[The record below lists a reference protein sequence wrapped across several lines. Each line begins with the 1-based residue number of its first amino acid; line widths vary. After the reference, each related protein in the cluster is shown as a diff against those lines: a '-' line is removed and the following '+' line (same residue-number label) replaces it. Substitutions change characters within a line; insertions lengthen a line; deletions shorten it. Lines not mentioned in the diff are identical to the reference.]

1 MKSRIYM
8 IIMLLLFTVGSVRV
22 MAQNTESGIMIAG
35 TVMDE
40 KGETIIGASVTVAK
54 NPSKG
59 TATDLDGKFR
69 LKGLSKG
76 TVVTVTFIGYKTYR
90 YTVTMAKENLKI
102 VLEPQVSDLDEV
114 VIVGEGSQKKI
125 SLTGAVTT
133 IEPAALD
140 VPATSI
146 SNMLGGNV
154 PGIIAVTRSGEP
166 GNDFSEFWVRGIGTF
181 GANSSALILID
192 GVEGDMNQ
200 LDPADIESFT
210 VLKDASATAIYGARG
225 ANGVVVVKTKQGKAG
240 KLRIN
245 FKTSLILSESARM
258 PEYCDAYTYAQL
270 ANEAKLSR
278 GDEPLYNSLQ
288 LRLFQTGLD
297 PDLYPNTN
305 WRDVIMKDRVW
316 QNQHYFSV
324 SGGGTNARYFMSLS
338 MLNKDAIFRPDKS
351 ANKYDPNISYHKYSF
366 LAKVDANL
374 TKKTRLGLKLYQVMT
389 NQNSPGLANNGALW
403 SAQAALTP
411 VSLPV
416 KYSNGQLASKGGS
429 GDSNYEQMSPY
440 VQLNYT
446 GFTETRNLTTNMMV
460 DLDQNLDF
468 ITKGLK
474 VRGLFSFT
482 TNSGFY
488 TNRSKLPDLYRAD
501 GRNHQ
506 GTLVTTRVL
515 EKKDLSISRT
525 TDTDRTYYWQLN
537 ADYDRTFGDHAV
549 SALLHFYLQSKTKS
563 KDTDE
568 DANVSAVLKPIPR
581 RYEAL
586 SGRVTYNYKQVYFAE
601 FNVGYTGSEQFP
613 KGDRF
618 GFFPAVSGGWIPSQ
632 YDFVQNALPFLD
644 YFKIRASY
652 GLVGNDRIGGTR
664 FPYLTTIGSAGDG
677 GWGTGG
683 IREGQLGTDGLIWE
697 KAKKFDVGVDIHLFN
712 EKFSITVDYFKDR
725 RTGIF
730 QQRVTVPEEA
740 GYVTMPWAN
749 TGSMESWGMDGNF
762 TFKQNFGKDWSA
774 TVRGNFTFSRNKILH
789 YEESDVHYPYQSRI
803 GYPSGVQR
811 GYIAEGLFKDW
822 NDIESSPKQNF
833 ESKVYP
839 GDIKYVDVNAD
850 GVINNDDQVP
860 LSFSNV
866 PEIQYGFAGEIRWKN
881 LTVGALFEGT
891 GHSTYF
897 MGGTGYYPFSGG
909 AVGNLLTIVADQKN
923 RWIPREISGTAAT
936 ENPNAR
942 FPRMTYGS
950 NNNNNINSTF
960 WLADNSYLRFK
971 ELNIRYTYRNS
982 WLQNA
987 LGVGSMSLAFIMHNI
1002 CTWDSIKL
1010 WDPGQA
1016 SKNGAAYPIQRT
1028 YSLQLSLNF

>member
-1 MKSRIYM
+1 MKLTINVIM
-8 IIMLLLFTVGSVRV
+8 MLLLFVCSATIS
-22 MAQNTESGIMIAG
+22 AQTNEKGYMVAG

-40 KGETIIGASVTVAK
+40 KGETIIGASITVDK
-54 NPSKG
+54 DRSKG

-69 LKGLSKG
+69 LQGLFKGEVL
-76 TVVTVTFIGYKTYR
+76 TVTFIGYKPYS
-90 YTVTMAKENLKI
+90 YKVTMSKENIKI

-140 VPATSI
+140 VPATSV

-166 GNDFSEFWVRGIGTF
+166 GSDFSEFWVRGIGTF

-200 LDPADIESFT
+200 LDPADIESFS

-245 FKTSLILSESARM
+245 YKSSITLSESARM
-258 PEYCDAYTYAQL
+258 PEYCDAYTYALL

-278 GDEPLYNSLQ
+278 GDDPLYSALQ

-297 PDLYPNTN
+297 PDLAPNTN
-305 WRDVIMKDRVW
+305 WRDVILRDRVW

-338 MLNKDAIFRPDKS
+338 MQNKDAVFRPDKS
-351 ANKYDPNISYHKYSF
+351 ANKYDPNINYQKYSF
-366 LAKVDANL
+366 LTKVDANL

-389 NQNSPGLANNGALW
+389 NQNSPGLGNNSALW
-403 SAQAALTP
+403 NAQAALTP

-416 KYSNGQLASKGGS
+416 KYSTGQLASKGANAES
-429 GDSNYEQMSPY
+429 GYELLSPY

-446 GFTETRNLTTNMMV
+446 GFTETRNLTTNLMV
-460 DLDQNLDF
+460 DLSQDLDF

-482 TNSGFY
+482 TNSEFY
-488 TNRSKLPDLYRAD
+488 TTRSKMPDLYWAN
-501 GRNHQ
+501 GRNAQ
-506 GTLVTTRVL
+506 GTLVMTKQV
-515 EKKDLSISRT
+515 EKKDLSLSRS

-537 ADYDRTFGDHAV
+537 ADYDRTFGDHAI
-549 SALLHFYLQSKTKS
+549 SGLLHFYLQSRTKS
-563 KDTDE
+563 KDSDE
-568 DANVSAVLKPIPR
+568 DKNVSAVLKPIPR

-586 SGRVTYNYKQVYFAE
+586 SGRVTYNYKQIYFAE
-601 FNVGYTGSEQFP
+601 FNIGYTGSEQFP
-613 KGDRF
+613 KNKRF

-632 YDFVQNALPFLD
+632 YACLQEALPFLD
-644 YFKIRASY
+644 YLKIRASY

-664 FPYLTTIGSAGDG
+664 FPYLTTVTSTGDG

-683 IREGQLGTDGLIWE
+683 IREGQLGTDGLVWE
-697 KAKKFDVGVDIHLFN
+697 KAKKFDVGVDINLFN
-712 EKFSITVDYFKDR
+712 NKFSLTVDYFKDR
-725 RTGIF
+725 RTDIF

-740 GYVTMPWAN
+740 GFISMPWAN

-762 TFKQNFGKDWSA
+762 SFKQDFGKNWRA
-774 TVRGNFTFSRNKILH
+774 TIRGNFTFSRNKVLH
-789 YEESDVHYPYQSRI
+789 YEESDIHYPYQSRI
-803 GYPSGVQR
+803 GYSSGVQR
-811 GYIAEGLFKDW
+811 GYIAEGLFRDW
-822 NDIESSPKQNF
+822 EDIESSPKQNF

-850 GVINNDDQVP
+850 GVIDVDDRVP

-866 PEIQYGFAGEIRWKN
+866 PEIQYGFAGEVSWKN
-881 LTVGALFEGT
+881 LTLGMLFEGT

-897 MGGTGYYPFSGG
+897 LGGTGYYPFSGG
-909 AVGNLLTIVADQKN
+909 STGNLLTIVADQNN
-923 RWIPREISGTAAT
+923 RWTPREISGTAAT

-950 NNNNNINSTF
+950 NKNNNQASTY

-971 ELNIRYTYRNS
+971 ELNIRYTYRNP
-982 WLQNA
+982 WLQNV
-987 LGVGSMSLAFIMHNI
+987 LGVSSMSLSFIMHNI

-1016 SKNGAAYPIQRT
+1016 SANGAAYPIQRT
-1028 YSLQLSLNF
+1028 YSMQLSLNF